1 MNSNSNFNFENDFKN
16 LFNPNTSKE
25 VRKNFNCR
33 LCDLYSLYPNI
44 FRKGFTSKER
54 AGIRYNPKK
63 EEEAKDILKKYYIPD
78 LLSSGK
84 ASIYLTPT
92 KAGYTTK
99 HIYIKRENEK
109 FKDLKESEE
118 VKKILDSNLSLSDKS
133 YEIHLL
139 FPSYSS
145 KQIYGLLY
153 RNSI

>member
-1 MNSNSNFNFENDFKN
+1 MNSEFNYDFKN
-16 LFNPNTSKE
+16 LFNKETSFDA
-25 VRKNFNCR
+25 RKKFNCR
-33 LCDLYSLYPNI
+33 LCDLYSLYPDI
-44 FRKGFTSKER
+44 FSKGFTSKDR

-63 EEEAKDILKKYYIPD
+63 EEEAKEILKKYYIPD

-84 ASIYLTPT
+84 ASIYLTQT

-109 FKDLKESEE
+109 FKDLKESED
-118 VKKILDSNLSLSDKS
+118 VKKILDSDLSLSEKS

-153 RNSI
+153 RRSI

>member
-1 MNSNSNFNFENDFKN
+1 MNSNFIQDFKN
-16 LFNPNTSKE
+16 LFNKETSFSA
-25 VRKNFNCR
+25 RKNFNCR

-63 EEEAKDILKKYYIPD
+63 EEEAKEILKQYYIPD

-84 ASIYLTPT
+84 ASIYLTET
-92 KAGYTTK
+92 KTGYTTK

-109 FKDLKESEE
+109 FKDLKESED

-153 RNSI
+153 RNSL

>member
-1 MNSNSNFNFENDFKN
+1 MNSNFIQDFKN
-16 LFNPNTSKE
+16 LFNKETSKE

-33 LCDLYSLYPNI
+33 LCDLYSLHPNI

-63 EEEAKDILKKYYIPD
+63 EEEAKEILKQYYIPD

-84 ASIYLTPT
+84 ASIYLTQT

-99 HIYIKRENEK
+99 HIYLKKDNEK
-109 FKDLKESEE
+109 YQDLKESEE

-153 RNSI
+153 RRSI

>member
-1 MNSNSNFNFENDFKN
+1 MNSNFIQDFND
-16 LFNPNTSKE
+16 LFNPNTSFNA
-25 VRKNFNCR
+25 RKNFNCR

-84 ASIYLTPT
+84 ASIYLTQT

-109 FKDLKESEE
+109 FKDLKESED
-118 VKKILDSNLSLSDKS
+118 VKKILDSNLSLTDKS

>member
-1 MNSNSNFNFENDFKN
+1 MNSNFIQDFKN

-33 LCDLYSLYPNI
+33 LCDLYSLHPNI
-44 FRKGFTSKER
+44 FRKGFTSKDR

-84 ASIYLTPT
+84 ASIYLTET
-92 KAGYTTK
+92 KTGYTTK
-99 HIYIKRENEK
+99 HIYIKKDTEK
-109 FKDLKESEE
+109 YQDLKESKE

-145 KQIYGLLY
+145 KQIYGLIY
-153 RNSI
+153 RRSIL